1 MASSIQDKLAEGI
14 QKVFPDA
21 EVKKINKDNYLDIHI
36 PSANP
41 KRGSHLFFNT
51 AKEEIKVGFFCRDEE
66 FVQSVLARDNSVEE
80 YSQGIRLL
88 GNTSFSKV
96 DDAITAAIDF
106 LAKISGNAKE
116 APKKKVEEPAHTEV
130 KNTKKEKSEKSEVD
144 KEVESAASIN
154 EVLGSLLASTEKA
167 SSELGKTAVKEKE
180 TAPVTKETNK
190 PAVDP
195 VGSPKTGPFSYSFE
209 ENRVKKVKR
218 LSSAERQQFLAS
230 IKENL
235 FTVPVPELVVQL
247 KSLGLTIHD
256 ARGKFITYPYLNL
269 LPSILENK
277 IDEINLKL
285 LKGEIKLGQDLQ
297 FVQKHFRNTKVTTKS
312 VSKNGEK
319 IELTC
324 YAHSKSIDKE
334 IVALVCKFENDKLI
348 SFDDKRDKVEKHT
361 LYQFTN
367 TVEQF
372 QQVCMLTPSETLQ
385 CIELNELT
393 KEIDGR
399 ALVDFVL
406 KSPKLKSYSSPSSA
420 KFDLLVHLGLIQ
432 HVKQPDELFNI
443 LLNDTQIDLFL
454 PKLAG
459 FDQSTLALLPVKKMV
474 DCFIDLF
481 IGQVKLAKGEF
492 MEATVNPTAYI
503 LDGSSVLVDQMPK
516 NFLLNKANI
525 VSSLTKYTVEIEKTY
540 SFGGNYKE
548 KTTVYSLNEI
558 IDKFIVRV
566 NEFIKQLGGLASK
579 GLTKED
585 IDSYQ
590 SRINEELT
598 SFSEVKNSS
607 KAKAGSFVVASKK
620 GKKSSSLVIFGVIA
634 LIIFLVYQ
642 CS

>member
-41 KRGSHLFFNT
+41 KRDTHLFFIT

-66 FVQSVLARDNSVEE
+66 FVQSVLARDNSIEA

-88 GNTSFSKV
+88 GNISFSKS
-96 DDAITAAIDF
+96 DDAIHAAIDF
-106 LAKISGNAKE
+106 LAKISGDAKE
-116 APKKKVEEPAHTEV
+116 TPKKMVENPV
-130 KNTKKEKSEKSEVD
+130 KTVAKDTKKDKSEKREVN
-144 KEVESAASIN
+144 KEVESAASIKK
-154 EVLGSLLASTEKA
+154 VLGSLLASTEKA
-167 SSELGKTAVKEKE
+167 SSAIGKTAAKEKE
-180 TAPVTKETNK
+180 TAPISKESNK
-190 PAVDP
+190 PAVENE
-195 VGSPKTGPFSYSFE
+195 GSSKTGPFSYSFDE
-209 ENRVKKVKR
+209 KRVKKVKK
-218 LSSAERQQFLAS
+218 LSNAERQQFLAS
-230 IKENL
+230 VKENL

-256 ARGKFITYPYLNL
+256 ARGKFINYPYLNL

-277 IDEINLKL
+277 IDDLNLKL
-285 LKGEIKLGQDLQ
+285 LKGEVELGQDLQ
-297 FVQKHFRNTKVTTKS
+297 FVQNHFRNTKVTTKS

-324 YAHSKSIDKE
+324 YADSKSIFKE
-334 IVALVCKFENDKLI
+334 IIALVCKFENGKLI
-348 SFDDKRDKVEKHT
+348 SFDDKRDKVKNYS

-367 TVEQF
+367 TVKQF

-443 LLNDTQIDLFL
+443 LLNYTQIELFL
-454 PKLAG
+454 SKLAR
-459 FDQSTLALLPVKKMV
+459 FDQATLALLPVKKMV

-492 MEATVNPTAYI
+492 MKATVNPTAYI
-503 LDGSSVLVDQMPK
+503 LDGSSVLVDQIPK
-516 NFLLNKANI
+516 NFLLNKANTYR
-525 VSSLTKYTVEIEKTY
+525 SLTEYTVEIEKKG
-540 SFGGNYKE
+540 SSGWKYKE
-548 KTTVYSLNEI
+548 KATVYSLNEI

-566 NEFIKQLGGLASK
+566 NEFIKQLGGLGTK
-579 GLTKED
+579 GLAKED

-607 KAKAGSFVVASKK
+607 KTKAASFVLVSKK
-620 GKKSSSLVIFGVIA
+620 GGKSNTFVSFAVIA